1 MGARIR
7 SMRNRTFGHSGVP
20 APRHSGERSGRVV
33 ISREISRLKAAALVT
48 FLAVSGNMMGTT
60 PAAAIDRTCD
70 NAAYPSAE
78 WARCEAQNYAMTT
91 QAPTEQA
98 SNPAFLVRL
107 QAQSLANQSSWNA
120 RVLGDPSWLGGTAA
134 NTPVTPLCTTWMQ
147 QCAGD
152 PFRYREATGPD
163 GGGFYAKQA
172 QVTPFVYY
180 DEGCARINGR
190 VWLPANTK
198 AGAKLPNVVIE
209 TGSIQAPETLYWW
222 FAQQLV
228 RNGYAVMTF
237 DVRGQG
243 RSDQQTPS
251 GGQGSNLD
259 SSVFWNG
266 LVNAIDFWRSTPT
279 KPYPHNARCA
289 SSYPTKVTSYN
300 PIHNRLDP
308 ARLGIAGHSLGAT
321 GVSIVAGYGAPGADP
336 WPGKIDA
343 RNPVKT
349 LVAWDSLVADGEGGS
364 SPKAVPRV
372 PAMGQSSEYGIG
384 GAAFTQP
391 PDAAAHLGAY
401 SAWKSAHVPV
411 YVITVRGSTHFEWSL
426 IPTFPATSWCADTS
440 SGACKGAWGNAL
452 AQHYS
457 LAWMDRWLKKPGEPG
472 YKTADARLLD
482 DGGPDGIDKFSY
494 RFTSARSFPD
504 RQGALRQCEDI
515 RKGC

>member
-1 MGARIR
+1 MH
-7 SMRNRTFGHSGVP
+7 NPLSGGLGV
-20 APRHSGERSGRVV
+20 ADARHSRQGF
-33 ISREISRLKAAALVT
+33 SRLGAAAFVT
-48 FLAVSGNMMGTT
+48 VLAISGSMTGTG

-70 NAAYPSAE
+70 NAAYPSAA
-78 WARCEAQNYAMTT
+78 WIKCEAQNYAMTT

-98 SNPAFLVRL
+98 TNPAFLLRL
-107 QAQSLANQSSWNA
+107 QAQSVANQASWNA
-120 RVLGDPSWLGGTAA
+120 RVLSDPSWLGGTAA

-147 QCAGD
+147 QCTGD

-163 GGGFYAKQA
+163 GGAFYAKEA

-180 DEGCARINGR
+180 DEGCARISGR
-190 VWLPANTK
+190 VWLPTNTK

-251 GGQGSNLD
+251 GGQGTNLD

-266 LVNAIDFWRSTPT
+266 LVNAIDFWRSTPA
-279 KPYPHNARCA
+279 KPYPHNRPCA
-289 SSYPTKVTSYN
+289 SSYPTKVTSHN
-300 PIHNRLDP
+300 PIHSRLDP

-321 GVSIVAGYGAPGADP
+321 GASIVAGYGAPGADP
-336 WPGKIDA
+336 WPGKIDP
-343 RNPVKT
+343 RNPIKV
-349 LVAWDSLVADGEGGS
+349 LAAWDSLVAGTSSGGGGGA

-384 GAAFTQP
+384 GVAFTQP
-391 PDAAAHLGAY
+391 PDASAHLGAY
-401 SAWKSAHVPV
+401 EAWKSAKVPV

-440 SGACKGAWGNAL
+440 SGACNGAWGNAL

-494 RFTSARSFPD
+494 HFTSARSFPD
-504 RQGALRQCEDI
+504 RHGTLRQCEDI